1 MYRNKFLEH
10 EAKELK
16 QITAEVMNT
25 IVVKTT
31 KKCGNQEKEWTK
43 NNGGERRSLNNSRL
57 ESHILLHTSKSYYF
71 Y

>member
-1 MYRNKFLEH
+1 MIHLLMYRNKFLEH

-25 IVVKTT
+25 IVVKT
-31 KKCGNQEKEWTK
+31 
-43 NNGGERRSLNNSRL
+43 NNSRL

>member
-1 MYRNKFLEH
+1 MIHLLMYRNKFLEH

-31 KKCGNQEKEWTK
+31 KKCGNQEKE
-43 NNGGERRSLNNSRL
+43 
-57 ESHILLHTSKSYYF
+57 
-71 Y
+71 